1 MKRFQVGFSIIEL
14 MVSLVAGL
22 IVSGAVLAFTVSSLQ
37 ANTEYVKSTRL
48 TQNLREVIDYASR
61 ELRRAGYDQYYM
73 DQLAQTP
80 DTVTVSPFAPIF
92 ISEDGDCVIYAV
104 DFDPDNDGAGAGTVN
119 LANGEIRAMR
129 LVTATINGV
138 DIGVIESAR
147 SDADGAPGCDDATAD
162 YTVFPAGC
170 EGLWCP
176 LSDPRAIDITEF
188 DVERIATDIPAP
200 TSTTLA
206 MQIRELAITITAAL
220 STDSDV
226 VRNVTTRIKVRA
238 DCVRNNL
245 PSCAAVPT
253 GT

>member
-1 MKRFQVGFSIIEL
+1 MKRVQRGFSVIEL
-14 MVSLVAGL
+14 MVSLIAGL

-37 ANTEYVKSTRL
+37 ANTEYVRSTRL

-73 DQLAQTP
+73 DQLSQTP

-92 ISEDGDCVIYAV
+92 ISEAGDCVIYAV
-104 DFDPDNDGAGAGTVN
+104 DFDPDNDGTGAGAVN

-129 LVTATINGV
+129 LVTATVGGV
-138 DIGVIESAR
+138 DIGVIETAR
-147 SDADGAPGCDDATAD
+147 SDAGGAPACDDDTAD
-162 YTVFPAGC
+162 YVTYPAGC
-170 EGLWCP
+170 TGLWCP
-176 LSDPRAIDITEF
+176 LSDPRAIDVTEF
-188 DVERIATDIPAP
+188 TVDRTAIDIPAP

-206 MQIRELAITITAAL
+206 MQIRELAITISAAL
-220 STDSDV
+220 STDADV
-226 VRNVTTRIKVRA
+226 VRTVNTRIKVRA